1 MRNKILVVASNYYK
15 DITKKLINSACKK
28 LNNYDY
34 KIIYVPGIF
43 EIPVTIAK
51 NMNKYQGFIA
61 LGCVIKGKTYHFE
74 LISNST
80 TLGIMNLSIKYKKP
94 IGDGI
99 ISSFNKAQA
108 IKRTKKGKEA
118 AEAVI
123 SILEQ

>member
-61 LGCVIKGKTYHFE
+61 LGCVIKVKH
-74 LISNST
+74 
-80 TLGIMNLSIKYKKP
+80 
-94 IGDGI
+94 I
-99 ISSFNKAQA
+99 ILN
-108 IKRTKKGKEA
+108 
-118 AEAVI
+118 
-123 SILEQ
+123 

>member
-1 MRNKILVVASNYYK
+1 MHQSISKKRIYFYLFVLLILSSTFN
-15 DITKKLINSACKK
+15 
-28 LNNYDY
+28 
-34 KIIYVPGIF
+34 
-43 EIPVTIAK
+43 
-51 NMNKYQGFIA
+51 
-61 LGCVIKGKTYHFE
+61 FE

-108 IKRTKKGKEA
+108 IKRTNKGKEA